1 MTADTLPSQP
11 GGQQLAKLLFALLFT
26 TSCGSS
32 FLAGEYS
39 LVDRFA
45 QASRQ
50 FSGGRYPDFVEEP
63 SAAGAVDIGGD
74 IRESLTPPFPS
85 RLSFDLEVPG
95 AAFLEFSTALMMV
108 QDVRRARVEFRIT
121 VEEGVEVVEVYRELL
136 RADSANQ
143 WHDRE
148 LDLSRWV
155 GKSVVLTL
163 QTRAV
168 PPQGGTLWAERIQTI
183 WGDPILSR
191 RPGKV
196 LAARVARAATE
207 SIDWLGRWFDT
218 TGITPDQQVMSW
230 GFGLNL
236 VLGGLLSI
244 VVRELYKSFSS
255 TLSNREA
262 FANMLPLFT
271 LATITVVSVVQYSPA
286 LALGL
291 VGALSVIRFRAAI
304 ASGEEL
310 VYLLLCV
317 GLGVAIGA
325 NHLPLAMV
333 TVVVVAP
340 FIFLRRPA
348 SKRHVEDNLMLTLSA
363 QTTGFFDDDGGS
375 VVDVVRNMTKGMTV
389 ERLEHSSGQVLFR
402 ARIQVENADQVVDLL
417 TALRTRVS
425 ECQVG
430 SAGTNLS

>member
-1 MTADTLPSQP
+1 M
-11 GGQQLAKLLFALLFT
+11 
-26 TSCGSS
+26 
-32 FLAGEYS
+32 
-39 LVDRFA
+39 
-45 QASRQ
+45 
-50 FSGGRYPDFVEEP
+50 
-63 SAAGAVDIGGD
+63 
-74 IRESLTPPFPS
+74 
-85 RLSFDLEVPG
+85 
-95 AAFLEFSTALMMV
+95 
-108 QDVRRARVEFRIT
+108 
-121 VEEGVEVVEVYRELL
+121 
-136 RADSANQ
+136 
-143 WHDRE
+143 
-148 LDLSRWV
+148 
-155 GKSVVLTL
+155 
-163 QTRAV
+163 
-168 PPQGGTLWAERIQTI
+168 
-183 WGDPILSR
+183 LSR
-191 RPGKV
+191 RDFLRQSVTVVTAGMAMPPIFTQAIHLAHNENLALPKPGERMLLIVQMAGGNDGLNTIVPFTDPAYYDQRKGLSLTEKEV
-196 LAARVARAATE
+196 LPLDGQFAFHPALAALKPLWDKGVMSVVHGVGYPNPNLSHFRSMEIWQNANPE
-207 SIDWLGRWFDT
+207 SSGRIGWLGRWFDT

-236 VLGGLLSI
+236 VLGGLLSM
-244 VVRELYKSFSS
+244 VVRELYKRFSS
-255 TLSNREA
+255 TLSNRET

-304 ASGEEL
+304 ATGEEL

-340 FIFLRRPA
+340 FIFLRRRA

-425 ECQVG
+425 QCQVA
-430 SAGTNLS
+430 SADTNRP